1 MAASFQCQLMG
12 AGLGKALPLVAIIIG
27 ACRNDAAMTDVRQVR
42 LSLTQQSSAIY
53 YNHSLSMTTEL
64 LSGA

>member
-42 LSLTQQSSAIY
+42 LSLTQQSSA
-53 YNHSLSMTTEL
+53 NL
-64 LSGA
+64 LQP